1 MDEEKSV
8 EQIFHALADANRLKI
23 IKLIGQGQRSVSEIV
38 QSTRLSQPLVS
49 HHLRILR
56 ENRLLEAKR
65 EGPFI
70 YYRQK
75 DMRLLAAIESLVIIL
90 RENKLL

>member
-1 MDEEKSV
+1 MNEEKGMES
-8 EQIFHALADANRLKI
+8 IFQALGDANRLNI

-38 QSTRLSQPLVS
+38 QNTRLSQPLVS

-75 DMRLLAAIESLVIIL
+75 DIRLLAAIETLAKIL

>member
-1 MDEEKSV
+1 MNEEKGM
-8 EQIFHALADANRLKI
+8 EQIFQALGDANRLKI

-38 QSTRLSQPLVS
+38 QNTRLSQPLVS

-75 DMRLLAAIESLVIIL
+75 DIRLLAAIETLAKIL